1 MPDANRKPPT
11 PASPDLPGERGG
23 WEVVIGMEVHVQP
36 TTRSKMFC
44 GCAVGPLGDP
54 PNSNVC
60 EVCLG
65 MPGTL
70 PVINKAAV
78 EACLKTALALRC
90 EIPRHTKFDR
100 KNYMYP
106 DLPKG
111 YQISQYDLPMSINGH
126 LEVGGRRVRIRRVHL
141 EEDTGKL
148 IHAGDKLHKAWESF
162 VDLNRAGVPLMEIV
176 TEPDLRSADEARDYA
191 VALRTLLRTIGASE
205 ADMEKGQLRAEPNI
219 SIRRAGSDE
228 LGVKTEVKNINSFRA
243 LHRAILYEVSRQSEV
258 LESGGTVVQET
269 RGWSDAEQRTF
280 SQRSKEFAE
289 DYRYFP
295 EPDLPPLEL
304 DAAWIEEL
312 RRALPELPGSRRERL
327 VSQYGLPAADAVL
340 IAADR
345 DLADLFE
352 GAATAGADAKHT
364 ANWII
369 GEVAPSGKFPTAEH
383 LAELVKLVTAGSIT
397 RDQAREVLLES
408 VETGRSPSAI
418 VAEHGFAQVSDESA
432 LQAELQAVMAAN
444 PRAVEDYRAGKKQA
458 IGALMADLTRG
469 APQANRKVAMK
480 LLERLLG

>member
-1 MPDANRKPPT
+1 
-11 PASPDLPGERGG
+11 
-23 WEVVIGMEVHVQP
+23 MEVHVQP

-44 GCAVGPLGDP
+44 GCAVGRLGDP

-60 EVCLG
+60 EICLG

-78 EACLKTALALRC
+78 EACLKTALALGC

-111 YQISQYDLPMSINGH
+111 YQISQYDLPMSKNGS
-126 LEVGGRRVRIRRVHL
+126 LEVDGRRVRIRRVHL

-148 IHAGDKLHKAWESF
+148 IHAGEKLHKALESF
-162 VDLNRAGVPLMEIV
+162 VDLNRAGTPLMEIV
-176 TEPDLRSADEARDYA
+176 SEPDLRSADEARDYA
-191 VALRTLLRTIGASE
+191 VALRMLLRTIGASE
-205 ADMEKGQLRAEPNI
+205 AEMEKGQLRAEPNI
-219 SIRRAGSDE
+219 SIRRPGSAE
-228 LGVKTEVKNINSFRA
+228 LGVKTELKNINSFRA
-243 LHRAILYEVSRQSEV
+243 LHRAILYEVIRQTEL

-269 RGWSDAEQRTF
+269 RGWSEAEGRTF

-295 EPDLPPLEL
+295 EPDLPPLEI
-304 DAAWIEEL
+304 DPAWIEEL
-312 RRALPELPGSRRERL
+312 RAALPELPGTRRGRL
-327 VSQYGLPAADAVL
+327 TSEYGLPAADAVQ

-352 GAATAGADAKHT
+352 AAVAAGADAKHV

-369 GEVAPSGKFPTAEH
+369 GEVAPTGKIPTAEH
-383 LAELVKLVTAGSIT
+383 LSDLVKLVTSGSIT
-397 RDQAREVLLES
+397 RDQGREVLMES
-408 VETGRSPSAI
+408 VESGRSPSDI
-418 VAEHGFAQVSDESA
+418 VTEHGFAQVSDEASLLA
-432 LQAELQAVMAAN
+432 VVEAVMDAN
-444 PRAVEDYRAGKKQA
+444 RRAVEDYRVGKKQA
-458 IGALMADLTRG
+458 LGALMADLKKR
-469 APQANRKVAMK
+469 APQANPK
-480 LLERLLG
+480 LASELMLRLLG